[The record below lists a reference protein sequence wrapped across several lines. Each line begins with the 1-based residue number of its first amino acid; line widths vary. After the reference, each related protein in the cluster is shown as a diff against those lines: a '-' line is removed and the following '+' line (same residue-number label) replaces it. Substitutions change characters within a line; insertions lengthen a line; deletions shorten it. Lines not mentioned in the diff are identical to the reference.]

1 MGIMARSTLAW
12 LVAALSFSFSLS
24 FPAHADEPPVR
35 SARAPIPL
43 DGVAAIVDDLVIFR
57 SDVNA
62 RVRRFESKLASDPTV
77 RRAERAKLEK
87 ALLARM
93 IDEVLF
99 LTDARRLRIE
109 ATDAE
114 VNAGIESVAKGN
126 GIDRKQL
133 EAEVMKTGYSVPEYQ
148 EEIRKQIIEQRWL
161 LQRTST
167 KLLRKRTGD
176 GAELQAALEKER
188 EVLLEALRSRAFIE
202 VR

>member
-1 MGIMARSTLAW
+1 MAIMSRSTLAW
-12 LVAALSFSFSLS
+12 LVAALALS
-24 FPAHADEPPVR
+24 FPAHAEERGVR
-35 SARAPIPL
+35 GARPPIPL

-62 RVRRFESKLASDPTV
+62 RVRRFESKLPGDPSA

-114 VNAGIESVAKGN
+114 VSAGIESVAKGN
-126 GIDRKQL
+126 GLDRKQL